1 MPKSIFSKSKQKE
14 MAFGRIEQLFQ
25 EAQQIFSENKA
36 LANRYVS
43 LARKIAMK
51 VKLKIPLKCKRE
63 FCKHCYSYLRPGINS
78 RVRTNRGK
86 VTISCFEC
94 KKFTR
99 ILVK

>member
-1 MPKSIFSKSKQKE
+1 MSKPLLPKHKQKE
-14 MAFGRIEQLFQ
+14 IALERINILFEEAEKAF
-25 EAQQIFSENKA
+25 SKNKA

-51 VKLKIPLKCKRE
+51 VKLKIPLKCKRK

>member
-1 MPKSIFSKSKQKE
+1 
-14 MAFGRIEQLFQ
+14 MALGRIEQLFQ
-25 EAQQIFSENKA
+25 EAQQIFSEDKA

-51 VKLKIPLKCKRE
+51 VKLKIPLKCKRK